1 MNSFNKA
8 LQKLC
13 NAIFKGFYLF
23 AAFTFTVLLT
33 ILLINVISRNLLG
46 GSIAWIEEISRY
58 IFTWMMF
65 MGIAIGVHYKK
76 HLGVEFVVGLYPAK
90 VKKAAY
96 FISDVLTLV
105 LFIILAI
112 YGFRYAGKSMKMF
125 SPIMGIPYG
134 IVYLCVPIGAIFS
147 TFYCF
152 ARIIEDY
159 FMIVL
164 FLALAIFLG
173 TPIAVALG
181 LAAVAELILQGEV
194 PLMIAA
200 QRIFNGV
207 NSVTLMGIPF
217 FMLVGSIMERSGITQ
232 KLIDFANS
240 LVGWLRGGLCYVG
253 VLTGILMGGISGSAP
268 ADTAALSSIM
278 VPSMERSGY
287 DREFSA
293 ALMASS
299 GTLGIIIPPS
309 MPMIVLASIT
319 GISVGKLFL
328 GGIIPGCMIGLSF
341 MIICGVTCHI
351 RGYDKDHKIRLSL
364 REIGRTFFHALLPIL
379 APVIIVGGILTG
391 IVTATESAIAAVA
404 YTLIVALFIYRS
416 MSLKDLPELFVDS
429 VISASNVMFIIG
441 TSSLFAWIMQSNN
454 FQDVIISLFGNSV
467 HNQLWVMF
475 IVNLVF
481 FIGGFF
487 LEGTAMQIM
496 FIPVLLPIVQAAGIN
511 EIAFG
516 VTVICN
522 IAIGNLTPPVGVCL
536 YVAANSSHAKV
547 EGIIKNIAP
556 FVLMAMVDIGI
567 LMVFPQL
574 ITLIPDMM
582 H

>member
-1 MNSFNKA
+1 M
-8 LQKLC
+8 
-13 NAIFKGFYLF
+13 
-23 AAFTFTVLLT
+23 TVSS
-33 ILLINVISRNLLG
+33 LLI
-46 GSIAWIEEISRY
+46 
-58 IFTWMMF
+58 
-65 MGIAIGVHYKK
+65 
-76 HLGVEFVVGLYPAK
+76 
-90 VKKAAY
+90 
-96 FISDVLTLV
+96 
-105 LFIILAI
+105 
-112 YGFRYAGKSMKMF
+112 
-125 SPIMGIPYG
+125 
-134 IVYLCVPIGAIFS
+134 
-147 TFYCF
+147 
-152 ARIIEDY
+152 

-328 GGIIPGCMIGLSF
+328 GGI
-341 MIICGVTCHI
+341 I

>member
-1 MNSFNKA
+1 M
-8 LQKLC
+8 
-13 NAIFKGFYLF
+13 
-23 AAFTFTVLLT
+23 TVSS
-33 ILLINVISRNLLG
+33 LLI
-46 GSIAWIEEISRY
+46 
-58 IFTWMMF
+58 
-65 MGIAIGVHYKK
+65 
-76 HLGVEFVVGLYPAK
+76 
-90 VKKAAY
+90 
-96 FISDVLTLV
+96 
-105 LFIILAI
+105 
-112 YGFRYAGKSMKMF
+112 
-125 SPIMGIPYG
+125 
-134 IVYLCVPIGAIFS
+134 
-147 TFYCF
+147 
-152 ARIIEDY
+152 

-556 FVLMAMVDIGI
+556 FVLMAMGDIGI

>member
-1 MNSFNKA
+1 M
-8 LQKLC
+8 
-13 NAIFKGFYLF
+13 
-23 AAFTFTVLLT
+23 TVSS
-33 ILLINVISRNLLG
+33 LLI
-46 GSIAWIEEISRY
+46 
-58 IFTWMMF
+58 
-65 MGIAIGVHYKK
+65 
-76 HLGVEFVVGLYPAK
+76 
-90 VKKAAY
+90 
-96 FISDVLTLV
+96 
-105 LFIILAI
+105 
-112 YGFRYAGKSMKMF
+112 
-125 SPIMGIPYG
+125 
-134 IVYLCVPIGAIFS
+134 
-147 TFYCF
+147 
-152 ARIIEDY
+152 

-404 YTLIVALFIYRS
+404 YTFSGFPVILTKTPRRKGHAKRLGKKRHRQRTA
-416 MSLKDLPELFVDS
+416 EDS
-429 VISASNVMFIIG
+429 DRLRRQCVRNMGFTLLRLSAS
-441 TSSLFAWIMQSNN
+441 
-454 FQDVIISLFGNSV
+454 
-467 HNQLWVMF
+467 
-475 IVNLVF
+475 
-481 FIGGFF
+481 
-487 LEGTAMQIM
+487 
-496 FIPVLLPIVQAAGIN
+496 
-511 EIAFG
+511 
-516 VTVICN
+516 
-522 IAIGNLTPPVGVCL
+522 
-536 YVAANSSHAKV
+536 
-547 EGIIKNIAP
+547 
-556 FVLMAMVDIGI
+556 
-567 LMVFPQL
+567 
-574 ITLIPDMM
+574 
-582 H
+582 

>member
-1 MNSFNKA
+1 M
-8 LQKLC
+8 
-13 NAIFKGFYLF
+13 
-23 AAFTFTVLLT
+23 TVSS
-33 ILLINVISRNLLG
+33 LLI
-46 GSIAWIEEISRY
+46 
-58 IFTWMMF
+58 
-65 MGIAIGVHYKK
+65 
-76 HLGVEFVVGLYPAK
+76 
-90 VKKAAY
+90 
-96 FISDVLTLV
+96 
-105 LFIILAI
+105 
-112 YGFRYAGKSMKMF
+112 
-125 SPIMGIPYG
+125 
-134 IVYLCVPIGAIFS
+134 
-147 TFYCF
+147 
-152 ARIIEDY
+152 

-217 FMLVGSIMERSGITQ
+217 FMLVGSIMERS
-232 KLIDFANS
+232 
-240 LVGWLRGGLCYVG
+240 
-253 VLTGILMGGISGSAP
+253 
-268 ADTAALSSIM
+268 
-278 VPSMERSGY
+278 
-287 DREFSA
+287 
-293 ALMASS
+293 
-299 GTLGIIIPPS
+299 
-309 MPMIVLASIT
+309 
-319 GISVGKLFL
+319 
-328 GGIIPGCMIGLSF
+328 GIIPGCMIGLSF